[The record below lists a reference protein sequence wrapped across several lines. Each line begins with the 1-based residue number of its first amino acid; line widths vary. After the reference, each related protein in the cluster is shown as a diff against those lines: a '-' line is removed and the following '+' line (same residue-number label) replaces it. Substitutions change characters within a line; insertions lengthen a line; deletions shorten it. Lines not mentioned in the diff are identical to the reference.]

1 MKNSVF
7 TLTLLL
13 VSSFAFSQSTAKS
26 GLDKLKANLDNAKAN
41 LEEYKTNLKVV
52 SGNISE
58 VSKAKSQVDAQKK
71 QVADQLKENSSSLSK
86 IQKSE
91 LEVQKLIKA
100 EETQILAD
108 DKKIKD
114 LQAMILKLEETK
126 TKRTQNLENYKV
138 QLTQA
143 TEERKVW
150 EQRGAALKE
159 QEKQVADRL
168 KVVIAQET
176 EWKNKKVGY
185 EGEVSRWSKEI
196 VKQEKIYKQFNDL
209 AEAKK

>member
-1 MKNSVF
+1 MKK
-7 TLTLLL
+7 TLLTASL
-13 VSSFAFSQSTAKS
+13 ILISSFAFSQSTAKS

-41 LEEYKTNLKVV
+41 LEEYKNNLKIV
-52 SGNISE
+52 SANIVE
-58 VSKAKSQVDAQKK
+58 VNKAKSQVEEQKK
-71 QVADQLKENSSSLSK
+71 QVAAQLKDNSSSLTK

-91 LEVQKLIKA
+91 AEVQKLIKT

-114 LQAMILKLEETK
+114 LQAMIAKLEENK
-126 TKRTQNLENYKV
+126 LKRNTNLESYKV

-150 EQRGAALKE
+150 EQRAAALKE
-159 QEKQVADRL
+159 QEKQVAERL
-168 KVVIAQET
+168 KTVNAQEK

-185 EGEVSRWSKEI
+185 DGEVSRWSKEI
-196 VKQEKIYKQFNDL
+196 VKQEKIFKQFNDL

>member
-1 MKNSVF
+1 MKTSM
-7 TLTLLL
+7 LTLSILL
-13 VSSFAFSQSTAKS
+13 VSNFAFSQSTAKS
-26 GLDKLKANLDNAKAN
+26 GLDKLKINLDNAKAN

-91 LEVQKLIKA
+91 LEVQKLMKA
-100 EETQILAD
+100 EETQIMSD

-168 KVVIAQET
+168 KVVNAQET

>member
-1 MKNSVF
+1 MKTSI
-7 TLTLLL
+7 LTLSILL
-13 VSSFAFSQSTAKS
+13 ASNFAFSQSTAKA

-58 VSKAKSQVDAQKK
+58 VSKAKSQVEAQKK
-71 QVADQLKENSSSLSK
+71 QVADQLKENSSNLSK

-91 LEVQKLIKA
+91 LEVQKLMKA
-100 EETQILAD
+100 EESQILAD

-114 LQAMILKLEETK
+114 LQAMILKLEENK

-138 QLTQA
+138 QLSQA

-150 EQRGAALKE
+150 EQRGAALKD

-168 KVVIAQET
+168 KAVNAQET

-185 EGEVSRWSKEI
+185 DGEVSRWSKEI
-196 VKQEKIYKQFNDL
+196 VKQEKIYKQFSDL